1 MATLP
6 ELVLKDSCTGCGATL
21 DLYGSSCRHL
31 TLCVKCGK
39 SMAETAAPCSD
50 CGVPITRLI
59 REYNVRTQPVNKP
72 HFVGRFLQGLP
83 TFSKKKTSGTKWT
96 LQREGL
102 QGRQVSEALRE
113 KYKAK
118 PWILEDNIGQQ
129 QFQGQ
134 LEGGQQATYYLLM
147 MSGQEFLAFP
157 AGAWYN
163 FNKVAQYKQLTLE
176 EAEEQ
181 MKNRR
186 KTADGYQRWMMKAA
200 NTGSSVFAD
209 MDKVLGS
216 GGGGGRGSR
225 KKGGDDEENEVG
237 SDVDEDDMDDEEA
250 RKNRLGMNKGAKGG
264 DEDGEEP
271 ARDENDLDD
280 EEPERGDDWEHE
292 ETFTD
297 DDEAVGNDPEE
308 REEQAPEGPAPPE
321 IKQEE
326 EDEEN
331 NQEGQQNEDAAG
343 GLSKSGRDMKKL
355 LGKSAGM
362 DDSDAED
369 DEEDD
374 EDVDLDN
381 EEFGFSPVL
390 APTLKDARTK
400 EELTDT
406 TPAKPSGAT
415 GRSTPASAT
424 PSKGKRKASTPGE
437 ETKINTNK
445 KAKSASEKGAKTMP
459 ISTAAK
465 KEAAAGAKVATGMG
479 PPKGGATAKV
489 AGMGGGVSEEEAK
502 ALLRQSGPIKSQDL
516 VAKFKSRLKTQE
528 DKTAFAQILKKISRI
543 QKTDGVNYIV
553 LRDK

>member
-1 MATLP
+1 MAMAA
-6 ELVLKDSCTGCGATL
+6 ELVLKDACSGCGATL
-21 DLYGSSCRHL
+21 DLYGSGCRHL
-31 TLCVKCGK
+31 TLCAKCGK
-39 SMAETAAPCSD
+39 TMAETAAPCSD
-50 CGVPITRLI
+50 CGVPVTRLI
-59 REYNVRTQPVNKP
+59 REYNVRAQPVNKQ

-83 TFSKKKTSGTKWT
+83 AFSKKKTGAAKWT

-102 QGRQVSEALRE
+102 QGRQVTDALRE
-113 KYKAK
+113 KYKGK
-118 PWILEDNIGQQ
+118 PWILEDDIGQQ
-129 QFQGQ
+129 QFQGH

-200 NTGSSVFAD
+200 NTGPSVFAD
-209 MDKVLGS
+209 MEKLPGS
-216 GGGGGRGSR
+216 AGGGGRGNH
-225 KKGGDDEENEVG
+225 KKGGDDDENDVG
-237 SDVDEDDMDDEEA
+237 SDV
-250 RKNRLGMNKGAKGG
+250 
-264 DEDGEEP
+264 
-271 ARDENDLDD
+271 
-280 EEPERGDDWEHE
+280 GDDWEHE

-308 REEQAPEGPAPPE
+308 REEQVPEGPAPPE

-331 NQEGQQNEDAAG
+331 NQEGQQNEEAAG

-362 DDSDAED
+362 DESDGED

-381 EEFGFSPVL
+381 EEIGFSPVL
-390 APTLKDARTK
+390 APTPKDLRTK
-400 EELTDT
+400 EELPET
-406 TPAKPSGAT
+406 TPAKASGAT
-415 GRSTPASAT
+415 GRPTPVSAA
-424 PSKGKRKASTPGE
+424 PLKGKRKAGTAGD
-437 ETKINTNK
+437 ETKTNISK
-445 KAKSASEKGAKTMP
+445 KAKSGSDKGAKTTP
-459 ISTAAK
+459 ISTVAK
-465 KEAAAGAKVATGMG
+465 KEAAAATKIATGTVTV
-479 PPKGGATAKV
+479 KGGTTAKV
-489 AGMGGGVSEEEAK
+489 AATGGGVSEEEAK

>member
-1 MATLP
+1 MAA
-6 ELVLKDSCTGCGATL
+6 ELVLKDACSGCGATL
-21 DLYGSSCRHL
+21 DLYGSGCRHL
-31 TLCVKCGK
+31 TLCAKCGK
-39 SMAETAAPCSD
+39 TMAETAAPCSD
-50 CGVPITRLI
+50 CGVPVTRLI
-59 REYNVRTQPVNKP
+59 REYNVRAQPVNKQ

-83 TFSKKKTSGTKWT
+83 AFSKKKAGAAKWT

-102 QGRQVSEALRE
+102 QGRQVTDALRE
-113 KYKAK
+113 KYKGK
-118 PWILEDNIGQQ
+118 PWILEDDIGQQ
-129 QFQGQ
+129 QFQGH

-200 NTGSSVFAD
+200 NTGPSVFAD
-209 MDKVLGS
+209 MEKLPGS
-216 GGGGGRGSR
+216 AGGGGRGNH
-225 KKGGDDEENEVG
+225 KKGGDDDENDVG
-237 SDVDEDDMDDEEA
+237 SDVGEDDMDDEEA
-250 RKNRLGMNKGAKGG
+250 RKNRLGMNKGSKGG

-271 ARDENDLDD
+271 ARDENDFDD

-308 REEQAPEGPAPPE
+308 REEQVPEGPAPPE

-331 NQEGQQNEDAAG
+331 NQEGQQNEEAAG

-362 DDSDAED
+362 DESDGED

-381 EEFGFSPVL
+381 EEIGFSPVL
-390 APTLKDARTK
+390 APTPKDSRTK
-400 EELTDT
+400 EELPET
-406 TPAKPSGAT
+406 TPAKASGAT
-415 GRSTPASAT
+415 GRSTPVSAA
-424 PSKGKRKASTPGE
+424 PLKGKRKAGTAGD
-437 ETKINTNK
+437 ETKTNISK
-445 KAKSASEKGAKTMP
+445 KAKSGSDKVV
-459 ISTAAK
+459 AK
-465 KEAAAGAKVATGMG
+465 KEAAAATKIATGTV
-479 PPKGGATAKV
+479 PVKGGTTAKV
-489 AGMGGGVSEEEAK
+489 AATGGGVSEEEAK